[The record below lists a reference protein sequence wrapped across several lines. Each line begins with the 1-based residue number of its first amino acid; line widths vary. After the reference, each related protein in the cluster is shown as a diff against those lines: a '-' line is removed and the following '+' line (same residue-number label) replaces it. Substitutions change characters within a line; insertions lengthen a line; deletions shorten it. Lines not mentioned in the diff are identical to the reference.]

1 MIFGIGTDI
10 VELNRFKN
18 LSNLDKFSKKILSTN
33 EIKYY
38 MTINPKERIRYL
50 AKQFAGKESIVKA
63 LGEGFN
69 KKIKIS
75 SIEILRDDKG
85 RPICNIQDGIYDIE
99 IKNIHISLSDEDKY
113 AIGFAILEI

>member
-10 VELNRFKN
+10 VELDRVKN

-33 EIKYY
+33 EIIHFK
-38 MTINPKERIRYL
+38 TLNSEERIRYL
-50 AKQFAGKESIVKA
+50 AKQFVAKESVAKA
-63 LGEGFN
+63 IRQGFN

-75 SIEILRDDKG
+75 SIEILRDSNG
-85 RPICNIQDGIYDIE
+85 APICNLTNNTCNLKL
-99 IKNIHISLSDEDKY
+99 KNIHISLSDEEKY